1 VGDIAADGS
10 FTLSGGVLMSE
21 NNILEMNQENS
32 GHGKVEI
39 APEVI
44 EVIAGIAAA
53 EVEGVAQMRG
63 SFATGVVERL
73 GKKNHGKGV
82 KVELTE
88 SGIKVDVYCLMKF
101 GVSIPA
107 VAQEIQ
113 DNIRQA
119 LLNMTAL
126 ESEEVNIHIVGI
138 QFENQKPEVVDV
150 EQEV

>member
-1 VGDIAADGS
+1 
-10 FTLSGGVLMSE
+10 MSE
-21 NNILEMNQENS
+21 NNILEMSPENS
-32 GHGKVEI
+32 GLGKVEI

-44 EVIAGIAAA
+44 EVIAGIAAS

-63 SFATGVVERL
+63 NFATGVVERL

-88 SGIKVDVYCLMKF
+88 DGIKVDVYCLMKF
-101 GVSIPA
+101 GVSIPS
-107 VAQEIQ
+107 VAQKIQ

-126 ESEEVNIHIVGI
+126 DAQEVNIHVVGI
-138 QFENQKPEVVDV
+138 MFENQKHEVEY
-150 EQEV
+150 EQEM

>member
-1 VGDIAADGS
+1 
-10 FTLSGGVLMSE
+10 MSE
-21 NNILEMNQENS
+21 YNVLEMNQGNS

-44 EVIAGIAAA
+44 EVIAGIAAS

-63 SFATGVVERL
+63 NFATGVVERL

-82 KVELTE
+82 KVELSE
-88 SGIKVDVYCLMKF
+88 EGITVDVYCLMKF
-101 GVSIPA
+101 GVSIPT
-107 VAQEIQ
+107 VAGKVQ

-126 ESEEVNIHIVGI
+126 EAEAVNIHVVGI
-138 QFENQKPEVVDV
+138 SFETQKPEPEV
-150 EQEV
+150 EEEI

>member
-1 VGDIAADGS
+1 
-10 FTLSGGVLMSE
+10 MSE
-21 NNILEMNQENS
+21 YNVLEMNQGNS

-44 EVIAGIAAA
+44 EVIAGIAAS

-63 SFATGVVERL
+63 NFATGVVERL

-82 KVELTE
+82 KVELSE
-88 SGIKVDVYCLMKF
+88 EGITVDVYCLMKF
-101 GVSIPA
+101 GVSIPT
-107 VAQEIQ
+107 VAGKIQ

-126 ESEEVNIHIVGI
+126 EAEAVNIHVVGI
-138 QFENQKPEVVDV
+138 SFETQKPEPEV
-150 EQEV
+150 EEEI

>member
-1 VGDIAADGS
+1 
-10 FTLSGGVLMSE
+10 MSE
-21 NNILEMNQENS
+21 NVLEMNHGNKS
-32 GHGKVEI
+32 LGKVEI

-63 SFATGVVERL
+63 NFAAGVVERL

-82 KVELTE
+82 KVDL
-88 SGIKVDVYCLMKF
+88 SDDRIVIDVYCVMNF

-107 VAQEIQ
+107 VAQKMQ

-119 LLNMTAL
+119 LINMTAL
-126 ESEEVNIHIVGI
+126 EIDEVNIHVVGV
-138 QFENQKPEVVDV
+138 QFDNQKQEDEI
-150 EQEV
+150 EQGI

>member
-1 VGDIAADGS
+1 
-10 FTLSGGVLMSE
+10 MSE
-21 NNILEMNQENS
+21 FNILEMEQTGNGQ
-32 GHGKVEI
+32 GKVEI

-44 EVIAGIAAA
+44 EVIAGIAAS
-53 EVEGVAQMRG
+53 EVEGVAGMRG
-63 SFATGVVERL
+63 NFATGVVERL

-101 GVSIPA
+101 GVSIPS
-107 VAQEIQ
+107 VAGKIQ

-126 ESEEVNIHIVGI
+126 DAEEVNIHVVGI
-138 QFENQKPEVVDV
+138 QFETQKIEPEI
-150 EQEV
+150 EEEV